1 MNTYRFSYQ
10 GNRVILYQNGARR
23 YTFSPDT
30 LIDPE
35 PPTNDHPLMYGFLDS
50 DLPAIR
56 AAWTRAYRRHQRAMA
71 LPVIDVDMMRAKR
84 C

>member
-10 GNRVILYQNGARR
+10 GNRVILYQNGVRR

-50 DLPAIR
+50 DLPTIK
-56 AAWTRAYRRHQRAMA
+56 AAWTRAYRRHQHAMA
-71 LPVIDVDMMRAKR
+71 LPVIGVDIMRAKR
-84 C
+84 